1 MTKLFM
7 QYKAL
12 FLILLIAN
20 TAFGQSKKTLDQAT
34 YNSWRSLTGESIS
47 PDGKW
52 FGYEIKNKASYQIL
66 LLGNQ
71 VKLDTIYRGA
81 NLQFSSDSRFSTY
94 TTTSD
99 STGKNRAFILRNMLT
114 GEVVDFKGPSFIMAS
129 FIKSSPSLLQVIRK
143 GKVDSPVVAKPALTK
158 PGVVNSELAT
168 KPTKVTNLNSLTLY
182 NPISK
187 DSVVFDAVMKHKY
200 SDDYKYL
207 MLLQKEKTIARLS
220 LYHIPSGQK
229 KTVASGNINYTLATF
244 SENTD
249 RLAYLSES
257 IVAKDTLYKIYIVKT
272 KGGRLLD
279 SVSSLT
285 KGLPLG
291 YRLSGNEQLS
301 FSANGEKVY
310 FKARPNVVK
319 DSVIKKK
326 ALVDIWKWDNATIP
340 PMDKRGVGIRS
351 SDFYQ
356 YFISSRRAVQLSD
369 TEIPYLQFPSGDDE
383 SISIAFSDLKY
394 QRLVGIEAGKLYDS
408 YIVDMKT
415 GKSKLALERK
425 YYTPKISYDKQYISW
440 YEPADSSWYSMNT
453 KTFEKRNLTRNI
465 KDVFYNDELDMPMH
479 STHYGDAG
487 WDSET
492 HWLLVHSK
500 HDLWKIDASGKNT
513 PVCLTQGI
521 GRKQGIVFRY
531 IKPKKTER
539 YIDLSKT
546 QYFTAFQ
553 SKTKKDGYYVLKPDG
568 FFEKL
573 VLSDHTYGGL
583 EVSENGSAC
592 LWRKGDFTEYPELYY
607 SDLDF
612 KDIKKVSIT
621 NPHQKEYNWGTSE
634 LVEWESFNKDSLQG
648 ILVKPE
654 NFDPNK
660 KYPMVVYFYEK
671 RSDLLH
677 RYNPPAAIKSVVNWS
692 YMASNGYLVFIP
704 DVVFRTAEPGASSYD
719 AIVSGVQSLTARF
732 NFIDKERIGLNGH
745 SWGGYQSAYLIT
757 KTNIFKAAVAGA
769 IVSNMTSAYGG
780 IRWET
785 GQSRMFQY
793 EHSQSRMGMTLWD
806 NPLAYVR
813 NSPLFG
819 IPHVKTPVLMMHN
832 DQDGAVPWEQG
843 IEFFNGLRRLNKPAW
858 MLNYKGEGHLL
869 QKKENQEDFTRKV
882 MGFFDYYLK
891 DMSKP
896 DWM

>member
-1 MTKLFM
+1 M
-7 QYKAL
+7 QYKIL
-12 FLILLIAN
+12 FLFLLIAN
-20 TAFGQSKKTLDQAT
+20 GVIGQSKKTLDQTT
-34 YNSWRSLTGESIS
+34 YNSWKALTGESIS

-52 FGYEIKNKASYQIL
+52 FGYEIKNKASYQVL
-66 LLGNQ
+66 LLGNK
-71 VKLDTIYRGA
+71 VKLDTIFRGA

-143 GKVDSPVVAKPALTK
+143 GKVDSAVVAKPASTK
-158 PGVVNSELAT
+158 PGVVKSELAA
-168 KPTKVTNLNSLTLY
+168 KATKVTNLNSLTLY
-182 NPISK
+182 NPVSK
-187 DSVVFDAVMKHKY
+187 DSVVFEAVMKHKY

-207 MLLQKEKTIARLS
+207 MLLQKEKEMNKLS

-229 KTVASGNINYTLATF
+229 KTVASGNVNYTLATF

-272 KGGRLLD
+272 KDGQLLD
-279 SVSSLT
+279 SVTNVT
-285 KGLPLG
+285 KGMPSG
-291 YRLSGNEQLS
+291 YSLSSNEQLS

-340 PMDKRGVGIRS
+340 PMDKRGIGMRS

-356 YFISSRRAVQLSD
+356 YFISSRKAVQLSD

-394 QRLVGIEAGKLYDS
+394 QHLVGIEAGKLYDA
-408 YIVDMKT
+408 YVVDMKT
-415 GKSKLALERK
+415 GKSRLALERK
-425 YYTPKISYDKQYISW
+425 YYIPKISYDKQFISW

-453 KTFEKRNLTRNI
+453 KTLEKRNLTRSI
-465 KDVFYNDELDMPMH
+465 DDVFYNDELDMPMH

-487 WDSET
+487 WDSER
-492 HWLLVHSK
+492 HWFLVHSK
-500 HDLWKIDASGKNT
+500 HDLWKIDASGKNA
-513 PVCLTQGI
+513 PVCLSQGI

-539 YIDLSKT
+539 YIDLNKA

-553 SKTKKDGYYVLKPDG
+553 SKTKKDGYYVLKPG
-568 FFEKL
+568 GHFEML

-592 LWRKGDFTEYPELYY
+592 IWRKGDFTEYPELHY
-607 SDLDF
+607 SDLNF
-612 KDIKKVSIT
+612 KDVKKVSIT
-621 NPHQKEYNWGTSE
+621 NPQQKDYNWGTSE

-677 RYNPPAAIKSVVNWS
+677 RYNPPAAMKSVVNWS

-704 DVVFRTAEPGASSYD
+704 DVVFRAADPGASSYD
-719 AIVSGVQSLTARF
+719 AIVSGVQSLTGRYS
-732 NFIDKERIGLNGH
+732 FIDKDRIGLNGH
-745 SWGGYQSAYLIT
+745 SWGGYQSAFLIT
-757 KTNIFKAAVAGA
+757 KTNMFKAAVAGA

-793 EHSQSRMGMTLWD
+793 EHSQSRMGMTLWE

-819 IPHVKTPVLMMHN
+819 APNVKTPVLMMHN
-832 DQDGAVPWEQG
+832 DQDGSVPWEQG

-882 MGFFDYYLK
+882 MGFYDHYLK
-891 DMSKP
+891 DKSKP